1 MWCLLFP
8 QGHHGHHHHTIQCPL
23 QIAEEVEIQLQNYK
37 TAVAEI
43 NKRATAPSP
52 DAAQQEGTGL
62 ETQNLMAAVS
72 SLPELTEKKKV
83 LDKHTS
89 IATTLLG
96 IIKDR
101 SLFNTCNLLAM
112 LGLRL

>member
-1 MWCLLFP
+1 MRCLLFP
-8 QGHHGHHHHTIQCPL
+8 QSRVQSASRVLTEELNI
-23 QIAEEVEIQLQNYK
+23 QIAEEVETQLQNYK
-37 TAVAEI
+37 RAVEEI
-43 NKRATAPSP
+43 NKKTVHQSNESAS
-52 DAAQQEGTGL
+52 QEGQL

-89 IATTLLG
+89 IATTLLN

-101 SLFNTCNLLAM
+101 FCPCGYCRS
-112 LGLRL
+112 